1 MNQPAIPDL
10 SHKAACYDD
19 EGRLECCCALAPS
32 IEAEQAEKMSRAEA
46 ERLVNDYV
54 LESTA
59 RILNSINDVVAS
71 R

>member
-1 MNQPAIPDL
+1 MDHRTN
-10 SHKAACYDD
+10 CYDD
-19 EGRLECCCALAPS
+19 EGRLVCCCPIGAADDV
-32 IEAEQAEKMSRAEA
+32 ARDEKISRAEA

-59 RILNSINDVVAS
+59 RILNSINGVVAS

>member
-1 MNQPAIPDL
+1 MDHRTN
-10 SHKAACYDD
+10 CYDD
-19 EGRLECCCALAPS
+19 EGRLVCCCPIGA
-32 IEAEQAEKMSRAEA
+32 AEDVARDEKISRAEA

-59 RILNSINDVVAS
+59 WVLNTINDMVK

>member
-1 MNQPAIPDL
+1 MEHRAI
-10 SHKAACYDD
+10 CYDD
-19 EGRLECCCALAPS
+19 EGQLVCCCPIGA
-32 IEAEQAEKMSRAEA
+32 AEDVACDEKISRAEA

>member
-1 MNQPAIPDL
+1 MDHRTN
-10 SHKAACYDD
+10 CYDD
-19 EGRLECCCALAPS
+19 EGRLVCCCPIGAADDV
-32 IEAEQAEKMSRAEA
+32 ARDEKISRAEA

-59 RILNSINDVVAS
+59 RILDTINDMVAS

>member
-1 MNQPAIPDL
+1 MG
-10 SHKAACYDD
+10 HKNICYDG
-19 EGRLECCCALAPS
+19 ERLECCCPIGA
-32 IEAEQAEKMSRAEA
+32 AEDVARDEKISRAEA

-59 RILNSINDVVAS
+59 RILNSINDMVAN

>member
-1 MNQPAIPDL
+1 MN
-10 SHKAACYDD
+10 HRTNCYDD
-19 EGRLECCCALAPS
+19 EGRLVCCCPIGAADDV
-32 IEAEQAEKMSRAEA
+32 ARDEKISRAEA

-59 RILNSINDVVAS
+59 RILDTINDMVAS